1 MVLLL
6 ACFPVFRIT
15 SSCPTSQRSK
25 PVEEWVKSHNSWKDP
40 MFWTSIT
47 FVTHTEQTL
56 NSAMPWNDIS
66 LPARY
71 ILLVCFYYYLA
82 HLHRS
87 TMELGCG
94 HLYVHKAHQS
104 KLVDRQ
110 NTPLSILT
118 ANYMEWSGNDGLNAP
133 QGRAAHACSIRSL
146 ILFFVS
152 QEWPWKTETME
163 FTKWG
168 LGSRRHKCVREMMP
182 GFYEQFKQS
191 SWTSLSAVAS
201 FLQCPSPKPLQA
213 QVRIKPS

>member
-1 MVLLL
+1 MSKKSQLMERSYVLNKHHVCNTHRTDIKFCNALEWHLFTCKIHFAGLLL
-6 ACFPVFRIT
+6 LLFSTPTQEHYGVGLWTLVRTQSTPV
-15 SSCPTSQRSK
+15 
-25 PVEEWVKSHNSWKDP
+25 
-40 MFWTSIT
+40 
-47 FVTHTEQTL
+47 QT
-56 NSAMPWNDIS
+56 
-66 LPARY
+66 
-71 ILLVCFYYYLA
+71 
-82 HLHRS
+82 
-87 TMELGCG
+87 
-94 HLYVHKAHQS
+94 
-104 KLVDRQ
+104 DRQ

-163 FTKWG
+163 FTKRG